1 MRTALNALHCRPTHH
16 PWYRSI
22 ALLRLQRRR
31 LRIVWDPCRN
41 RLAARRLRRR
51 ILGECRFFAIGQI
64 APQPFDRI
72 EAEMAPDDV
81 RRHQIGFLRKWV
93 TTQRNT
99 AWEDLGRGPE
109 AIGESPNAAGNRI
122 RLKLVR
128 VQRKVFIEER
138 DAGRIDDEVL
148 RKALRRLDFAEG
160 LTDRDDT

>member
-1 MRTALNALHCRPTHH
+1 MGGPRP
-16 PWYRSI
+16 
-22 ALLRLQRRR
+22 
-31 LRIVWDPCRN
+31 
-41 RLAARRLRRR
+41 
-51 ILGECRFFAIGQI
+51 
-64 APQPFDRI
+64 
-72 EAEMAPDDV
+72 
-81 RRHQIGFLRKWV
+81 
-93 TTQRNT
+93 
-99 AWEDLGRGPE
+99 GPE